1 MEEREILSE
10 FTKSRVTEYAA
21 LLNEIAESY
30 LPGEEKGD
38 ECYVT
43 RADLFAQKE
52 IDSQKAIFFRFLR
65 SAASQLAG
73 LARPNLRGSV
83 LAEKQERKIVKELIN
98 AGIEIKEF
106 YKTENRNGYTEI
118 GMLLRARE
126 RTYYDADDIARL
138 LTEVLHIPMLPPS
151 EGHFYVRDEW
161 TTFCFQEEPSFQI
174 YGGFAKVTKEGE
186 EVSGDNFLMREFGDG
201 TYIAAIADGMGS
213 GERACED
220 SEKVL
225 MMVERHVE
233 SGLAVKNCIH
243 MCDEML
249 YLQHRGERSVSLD
262 LMELNQYTGE
272 CKIYKNGS
280 ASSFLVRGKEV
291 REFAADRLSLG
302 INPRIEGYAETIF
315 LQSQDIMILASDGIM
330 EQLYDNME
338 MFRSC
343 ISGFADKTLSDLS
356 MSILQMAIRAGG
368 GVIRDDMT
376 ILAVGLCEKGAL
388 PVAF

>member
-21 LLNEIAESY
+21 LLHEIAESY
-30 LPGEEKGD
+30 LPEERKED
-38 ECYVT
+38 ELYMT
-43 RADLFAQKE
+43 RADLFMQRE

-65 SAASQLAG
+65 STAVQLAG
-73 LARPNLRGSV
+73 LVRPDPGGTS
-83 LAEKQERKIVKELIN
+83 LAEKQQKKIVKELIN

-126 RTYYDADDIARL
+126 RTYYDADDIAEL
-138 LTEVLHIPMLPPS
+138 LTEILHIPMLPPL
-151 EGHFYVRDEW
+151 EGHRYVRDEW
-161 TTFCFQEEPSFQI
+161 TFFCFQEEPSFHI

-186 EVSGDNFLMREFGDG
+186 KVSGDNFLMREFGDG

-213 GERACED
+213 GEKACED

-225 MMVERHVE
+225 LMLERHVE
-233 SGLAVKNCIH
+233 AGLAVKNCIH

-262 LMELNQYTGE
+262 MMELNQYTGE
-272 CKIYKNGS
+272 CKIYKNGAS
-280 ASSFLVRGKEV
+280 SSFLVRNQEV

-302 INPRIEGYAETIF
+302 INPRVEGYTETVF

-338 MFRSC
+338 MLRSC
-343 ISGFADKTLSDLS
+343 MTGFADKTLSDLS

-376 ILAVGLCEKGAL
+376 ILAVGMCEKGAL